1 MIVLRE
7 KLKRWSYSYTKE
19 TMRRRWE
26 KHEED
31 VSVLI
36 TPEKTKE
43 FDASQ
48 ASRNAVFILGELGG
62 NTVVEINPSKYTLV
76 RDYLIAHIM
85 IDNANHAGVVSSM
98 TVEEFQ
104 RARVEDERYVVR
116 VLKHKTVDT
125 HGPARVVLTKLLYSY
140 INVFIKQMRLP
151 VALSD
156 VKQALFLSWL
166 VGNQI
171 ESNQT
176 TKALSSIFKKAGIK
190 GPVHHTLYRKSAISQ
205 CHARHKEISS
215 NLVDLMAHREC
226 TAEKYDRLSEK
237 NKLSVKASK
246 KLHGIMRNCEENDKE
261 LSTRKAVNGSSECE
275 LVTADSPGTER
286 APWKEESLQALLNL
300 FAEEISLQSVIM
312 SLVREK
318 IQSDPILCKESPKR
332 VYVRIR
338 ALALQIPN

>member
-26 KHEED
+26 KHEEH
-31 VSVLI
+31 VSLLI

-62 NTVVEINPSKYTLV
+62 NTVVEMNPSKYTLV
-76 RDYLIAHIM
+76 RDYLIAHMM

-116 VLKHKTVDT
+116 ILKHKTVDS
-125 HGPARVVLTKLLYSY
+125 HGPARAVLTKLLYSY
-140 INVFIKQMRLP
+140 INVFIKQMRPRLP

-166 VGNQI
+166 GNQI
-171 ESNQT
+171 ESNQMT
-176 TKALSSIFKKAGIK
+176 EALSSIFKKAGIK

-205 CHARHKEISS
+205 CHARHKEICSK
-215 NLVDLMAHREC
+215 NTLLRNMA
-226 TAEKYDRLSEK
+226 
-237 NKLSVKASK
+237 
-246 KLHGIMRNCEENDKE
+246 
-261 LSTRKAVNGSSECE
+261 
-275 LVTADSPGTER
+275 
-286 APWKEESLQALLNL
+286 
-300 FAEEISLQSVIM
+300 
-312 SLVREK
+312 
-318 IQSDPILCKESPKR
+318 SPKCHKSYISATK
-332 VYVRIR
+332 VTQVPQK
-338 ALALQIPN
+338 LP

>member
-1 MIVLRE
+1 
-7 KLKRWSYSYTKE
+7 
-19 TMRRRWE
+19 MRRRWE
-26 KHEED
+26 KHEEH
-31 VSVLI
+31 VSLLI

-62 NTVVEINPSKYTLV
+62 NTVVEMNPSKYTLV
-76 RDYLIAHIM
+76 RDYLIAHMM

-116 VLKHKTVDT
+116 ILKHKTVDT
-125 HGPARVVLTKLLYSY
+125 HGPARAVLTKLLYSY
-140 INVFIKQMRLP
+140 INVFIKQMRPRLP
-151 VALSD
+151 AALSD
-156 VKQALFLSWL
+156 GKQALFLSWF
-166 VGNQI
+166 GNQI
-171 ESNQT
+171 EPNQM
-176 TKALSSIFKKAGIK
+176 TKDLSSIFKKAGIK
-190 GPVHHTLYRKSAISQ
+190 GPVHHTLYRKSAMSQ

-246 KLHGIMRNCEENDKE
+246 KLHGVMRNCEENDKE
-261 LSTRKAVNGSSECE
+261 LCTRKAVNESSECE
-275 LVTADSPGTER
+275 LVTADFPGTER

-312 SLVREK
+312 SLVRGK
-318 IQSDPILCKESPKR
+318 IQSDPILCTESPKR